1 MSTHKNTAHAIRP
14 QDDTRH
20 EGLQAAL
27 DVLHSRRSALAALWA
42 EAADR
47 HDADQMAELGG
58 RQAEIAGMIRAIRG
72 LLP

>member
-1 MSTHKNTAHAIRP
+1 MSTTSIPN
-14 QDDTRH
+14 DTR
-20 EGLQAAL
+20 EGIQQCL

-72 LLP
+72 LLS